1 MTQSMTATRKQGT
14 TASAWWL
21 LPVVALFVGGGIG
34 DSHRMV
40 GHTAL
45 LVLGLGTTAGV
56 LWQLLNRRDLTNRLT
71 FLACCVVVGAAFLA
85 LAPSGY
91 LLANSGPGHVLAGM
105 LAGLVLTEQWL
116 RRRKQ

>member
-1 MTQSMTATRKQGT
+1 MTQTT
-14 TASAWWL
+14 TASRRLGTTVSAAWI
-21 LPVVALFVGGGIG
+21 LPVIAVFVGGGIG

-45 LVLGLGTTAGV
+45 LVLGLGAVAGV

-91 LLANSGPGHVLAGM
+91 LLANSGPGHVLAGT